1 MKKNI
6 VKTLIVTGV
15 LGLIGFG
22 ATLTAVNAEPVDF
35 AVSPEVITELGID
48 GYTLEEMLTAA
59 LQDEWLALA
68 EYQTIIDTYGA
79 VRPFTNIIAAEET
92 HVSLLLPL
100 FEAYGIA
107 LPENTAASQVVVPD
121 SITSALST
129 GVAAEQ
135 ANIAMYEVF
144 LAQEDLP
151 EDVAS
156 VFTYLKDGSVKHLA
170 AFSKDRYAFV
180 GEDMMNG
187 FKKIFRNR
195 NSNGGNGQ
203 GGNGQGGNGQGGQNA
218 GTRQQNNDGTC
229 PNA

>member
-15 LGLIGFG
+15 LGLIGLG

-59 LQDEWLALA
+59 IQDEWLALA
-68 EYQTIIDTYGA
+68 EYQAIIDAYGA
-79 VRPFTNIIAAEET
+79 VRPFTNIILAEQT
-92 HVSLLLPL
+92 HVALLLPL

-107 LPENTAASQVVVPD
+107 IPENTAASQVVVPD
-121 SITSALST
+121 SITQALST

-144 LAQEDLP
+144 LAQEGLP
-151 EDVAS
+151 EDVTS
-156 VFTYLKDGSVKHLA
+156 VFTCLKDGSVKHLA

-195 NSNGGNGQ
+195 YSNGGSGQ
-203 GGNGQGGNGQGGQNA
+203 GGNGQGGNRQGTQNA
-218 GTRQQNNDGTC
+218 QTRSQYSDGTC